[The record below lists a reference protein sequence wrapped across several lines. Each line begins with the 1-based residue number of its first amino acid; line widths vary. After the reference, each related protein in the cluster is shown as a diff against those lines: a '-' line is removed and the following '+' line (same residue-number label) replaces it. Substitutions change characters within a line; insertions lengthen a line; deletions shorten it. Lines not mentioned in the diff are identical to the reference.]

1 MPGLQLLAEGTPE
14 LQKETLSQFVP
25 LVQLVQQNFPGDGY
39 KACATTIM
47 PILEKSLYSDNQEIR
62 DKAVSII

>member
-1 MPGLQLLAEGTPE
+1 M
-14 LQKETLSQFVP
+14 P